1 MGMNNIEL
9 ITKYSTEAWDTV
21 YKQESVMS
29 LLDANPKL
37 VKFEGAKTVKI
48 GKFQAGGLHDYYRN
62 NAGDDRVPV
71 AGSGDFINESLGFGY
86 QKSGMKLVWEEFT
99 MRADRA
105 AAIPVEMFDNEESG
119 EELVGLGVSEFSRT
133 VMIPEI
139 DAYGLSTIASYCTTT
154 LGNLVEEDITDKPL
168 ASLNNA
174 FEYMENHEVQVGK
187 QIGFV
192 SPEFIKALRNTTE
205 VTKFLG
211 QTDYSGEKDTKFT
224 ITTYEGRKLVHV
236 SPERLRTNIDMFG
249 REGYGWKADSKK
261 INFLLVATD
270 AVMHVV
276 KYEKVKVIG
285 GEINLAGNGFDGY
298 TIYARIYHDVFVPEN
313 KRIALYCSV
322 KKTGGEAPA
331 LKLDVT
337 VKDGKVAS
345 ITTVPGDRLV
355 FVATS
360 TGTAEVGATLTD
372 YTLVSRGD
380 KVEKTTTF
388 YAIDSEK
395 KVLAKYT
402 HTVA

>member
-62 NAGDDRVPV
+62 NVGDDRVPV
-71 AGSGDFINESLGFGY
+71 AGSEDFINNSLGFGY

-249 REGYGWKADSKK
+249 REGYGWKSNSKK

-360 TGTAEVGATLTD
+360 TETAEVGATLTN
-372 YTLVSRGD
+372 YTIVSRGD
-380 KVEKTTTF
+380 KVEDSTTF

-402 HTVA
+402 YTA

>member
-1 MGMNNIEL
+1 MGVNNIEL

-29 LLDANPKL
+29 MLDANPKL

-62 NAGDDRVPV
+62 NVGDDRVPA
-71 AGSGDFINESLGFGY
+71 AGSDADFLNDSLGFGY

-99 MRADRA
+99 LRADRA

-139 DAYGLSTIASYCTTT
+139 DAYGLSTIAGYCTEN
-154 LGNLVEEDITDKPL
+154 LGNLVKETITTKPL
-168 ASLNNA
+168 AALNNA
-174 FEYMENHEVQVGK
+174 FEYMENHEVPVGN

-192 SPEFIKALRNTTE
+192 SPEFMKALRNTEE

-211 QTDYSGEKDTKFT
+211 QTDYAGKDTKFT

-236 SPERLRTNIDMFG
+236 SPERLRTNIDLFG
-249 REGYGWKADSKK
+249 REGYSWTKDSKK

-285 GEINLAGNGFDGY
+285 GEMNLAGQGFDGY
-298 TIYARIYHDVFVPEN
+298 TIFARIYHDVFVPEN
-313 KRIALYCSV
+313 KRVALYCSV
-322 KKTGGEAPA
+322 KEDEAAPT
-331 LKLDVT
+331 LKLDVQ
-337 VKDGKVAS
+337 VKNGKVAS

-355 FVATS
+355 FIA
-360 TGTAEVGATLTD
+360 TAESGSVGSTLSD

-380 KVEKTTTF
+380 AVANGTKF
-388 YAIDSEK
+388 FAIDSNK
-395 KVLAKYT
+395 KVLATYT
-402 HTVA
+402 YTAPEA